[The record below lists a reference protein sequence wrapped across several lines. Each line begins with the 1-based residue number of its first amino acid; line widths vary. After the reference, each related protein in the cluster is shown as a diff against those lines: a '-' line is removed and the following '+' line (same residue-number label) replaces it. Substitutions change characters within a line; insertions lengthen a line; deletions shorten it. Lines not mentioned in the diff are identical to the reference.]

1 MYIIQNVSYY
11 RRRDCLVGLGY
22 TRSSTV
28 ITVLSCEVKMS
39 TKVILL
45 VTTLILEVVLPVSLA
60 IKRRTALVT
69 DVLVDREIAYTPCIS
84 VKALPFGREV
94 YSGVVHN

>member
-1 MYIIQNVSYY
+1 MYIIQNASYC
-11 RRRDCLVGLGY
+11 RRHDCLVGLGY

-28 ITVLSCEVKMS
+28 ITVLSCEVTMS
-39 TKVILL
+39 TEVILL

-60 IKRRTALVT
+60 IERRTALVT
-69 DVLVDREIAYTPCIS
+69 DVLADREIADTPCIS
-84 VKALPFGREV
+84 AKALPFGREV